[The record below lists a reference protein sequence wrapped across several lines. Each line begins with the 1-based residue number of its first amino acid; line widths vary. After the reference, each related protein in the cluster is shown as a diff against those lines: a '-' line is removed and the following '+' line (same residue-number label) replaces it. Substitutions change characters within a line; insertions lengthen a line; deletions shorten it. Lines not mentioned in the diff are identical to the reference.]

1 MLYGTF
7 QVCLS
12 SGVRIWYVASDLAMN
27 DDGRGIQ
34 LDCPWNKGEKQGVSE
49 PQRCVDPSGSV
60 MLRLRVI
67 NVSTCF
73 LTEIILNSNELLL
86 HPYSAG

>member
-12 SGVRIWYVASDLAMN
+12 SGVRIWYVVSDLAMN

-34 LDCPWNKGEKQGVSE
+34 LDCPWNKGESRGSMSHSGVLI
-49 PQRCVDPSGSV
+49 PLVQ
-60 MLRLRVI
+60 
-67 NVSTCF
+67 
-73 LTEIILNSNELLL
+73 
-86 HPYSAG
+86 